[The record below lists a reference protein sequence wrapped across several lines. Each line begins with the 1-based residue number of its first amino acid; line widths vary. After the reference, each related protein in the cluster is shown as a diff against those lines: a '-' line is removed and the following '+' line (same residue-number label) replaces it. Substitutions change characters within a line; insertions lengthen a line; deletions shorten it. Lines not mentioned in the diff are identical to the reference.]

1 MTSLDTIFKSTM
13 KRAVTLDWFSRETWT
28 IWFRDSVIVC
38 KKILSEP
45 QGCVGIWPDSDS
57 DAGYPVICA
66 TTPPIF
72 KNEILPLCR
81 I

>member
-1 MTSLDTIFKSTM
+1 MTSLDMIFRSTM
-13 KRAVTLDWFSRETWT
+13 KRAVTLDWFSREIWA

-38 KKILSEP
+38 NKILSEP
-45 QGCVGIWPDSDS
+45 QGCVGIWPDSDK
-57 DAGYPVICA
+57 DARYYVICA
-66 TTPPIF
+66 TTPLIC

>member
-28 IWFRDSVIVC
+28 IWFRDSAIVC
-38 KKILSEP
+38 NKILSEP
-45 QGCVGIWPDSDS
+45 QGCVGIWPDNDS
-57 DAGYPVICA
+57 NAKYRVICA
-66 TTPPIF
+66 TTPPIY
-72 KNEILPLCR
+72 KNGILPLCR